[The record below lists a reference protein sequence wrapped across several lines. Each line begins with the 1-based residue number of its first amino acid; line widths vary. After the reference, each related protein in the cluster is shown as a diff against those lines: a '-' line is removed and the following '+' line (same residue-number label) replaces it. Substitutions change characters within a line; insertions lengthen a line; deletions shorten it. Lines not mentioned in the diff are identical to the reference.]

1 MLTAVGNLCVLYKS
15 SSKVMIILV
24 FLQGKQP
31 SKVCWFSIFPLQH
44 GRNCNLGHLPFI
56 VARKIKI
63 LGEAEECLIVS
74 IGCDSSD
81 RHCTKVQS
89 KDVFCIFWLV
99 FLFFCKLCN

>member
-1 MLTAVGNLCVLYKS
+1 MCY
-15 SSKVMIILV
+15 IILIKSDDNIG
-24 FLQGKQP
+24 FSSRKKTL
-31 SKVCWFSIFPLQH
+31 KVCWFSIFPLQH

-56 VARKIKI
+56 VARKIKT

-89 KDVFCIFWLV
+89 KDVFCIFGLV
-99 FLFFCKLCN
+99 FLFFCKLSN